1 MDCTKIL
8 NIVGDIASIITV
20 FGGGYGLYTWCKSR
34 WAKIRITEYE
44 RSDQCLFMIV
54 IINEGPADAYNV
66 KISSAS
72 RYKIETSQY
81 ISKLQPGEA
90 GQIGFAFRGTTK
102 ALPLYLHWTDKMGRH
117 KKKQVITLHTIYE
130 FTDK

>member
-54 IINEGPADAYNV
+54 IVNEGPADAYNV

-117 KKKQVITLHTIYE
+117 KKKQIITHNLRVYR
-130 FTDK
+130 